1 MINQFGQFIP
11 DYPGQQY
18 WQDPAYMRYI
28 SQQHQ
33 QPMQQAQQVQG
44 TQMSQANQQPSSR
57 MVEVVPA
64 SSEQAAKE
72 FPVPAGAT
80 QMIIGSDDSFI
91 AVKAV
96 SMTGQITFDI
106 YDKRPPAPPVP
117 ALNPEDY
124 VRRDEVAT
132 LIAEALREGKNGR
145 KTASAEKEGE

>member
-28 SQQHQ
+28 GQQQHQ
-33 QPMQQAQQVQG
+33 QAAQQAQPMQQGQ
-44 TQMSQANQQPSSR
+44 QQPSSR

-80 QMIIGSDDSFI
+80 QMIIGNDDSFI

-106 YDKRPPAPPVP
+106 YDKRPPAPPEKPVDLG
-117 ALNPEDY
+117 AF
-124 VRRDEVAT
+124 VTRDE
-132 LIAEALREGKNGR
+132 LEKRLAELKQ
-145 KTASAEKEGE
+145 KEVPEA

>member
-1 MINQFGQFIP
+1 MINQFGQFMP

-18 WQDPAYMRYI
+18 WQDPAYMRYMA
-28 SQQHQ
+28 QQHQ
-33 QPMQQAQQVQG
+33 QPIQQAQQAQ
-44 TQMSQANQQPSSR
+44 QQPSSR

-96 SMTGQITFDI
+96 SMTGQVTFDI
-106 YDKRPPAPPVP
+106 YDKRPPAPPEKPIDLGLFVT
-117 ALNPEDY
+117 
-124 VRRDEVAT
+124 RDE
-132 LIAEALREGKNGR
+132 LEKRLAELKKQEVPEA
-145 KTASAEKEGE
+145 

>member
-28 SQQHQ
+28 GQQQHQ
-33 QPMQQAQQVQG
+33 QTAQQAQPMQQA
-44 TQMSQANQQPSSR
+44 QPSSR

-80 QMIIGSDDSFI
+80 QMIIGNDDSFI

-106 YDKRPPAPPVP
+106 YDKRPPAPPEMPVD
-117 ALNPEDY
+117 LGSF
-124 VRRDEVAT
+124 VTRDE
-132 LIAEALREGKNGR
+132 LEKRLAELK
-145 KTASAEKEGE
+145 KEEVPEA

>member
-18 WQDPAYMRYI
+18 FQDPAYMRYM
-28 SQQHQ
+28 SQHQ
-33 QPMQQAQQVQG
+33 QPAQQVQ
-44 TQMSQANQQPSSR
+44 QPQNQQSSSR

-106 YDKRPPAPPVP
+106 YDKRPPAPPVQP
-117 ALNPEDY
+117 LNPDDY
-124 VRRDEVAT
+124 VRRDEVAA
-132 LIAEALREGKNGR
+132 LIAEALKTAKTGR
-145 KTASAEKEGE
+145 KTAPVEKEDE

>member
-18 WQDPAYMRYI
+18 WQDPAYMRYLGQ
-28 SQQHQ
+28 QQHQ
-33 QPMQQAQQVQG
+33 QTAQQAQPIQQVQ
-44 TQMSQANQQPSSR
+44 QQPSSR

-80 QMIIGSDDSFI
+80 QMIIGNDDSFI

-106 YDKRPPAPPVP
+106 YDKRPPAPPEKPVDLG
-117 ALNPEDY
+117 AF
-124 VRRDEVAT
+124 VTRDE
-132 LIAEALREGKNGR
+132 LEKRLAELKQ
-145 KTASAEKEGE
+145 KEVPEA